1 MPLTVVP
8 VFAWA
13 LLWLAGSRDSS
24 LIAIG
29 AAVAFF
35 FLHMAASPYHARQAE
50 KMKRSKAILDRFNPE
65 RSKHPLGL

>member
-1 MPLTVVP
+1 VTLTIVP

-13 LLWLAGSRDSS
+13 LLWLTGSWDSS
-24 LIAIG
+24 QVAD
-29 AAVAFF
+29 AAVLV
-35 FLHMAASPYHARQAE
+35 FLLLMAASPYHTRQAE